1 MSIKV
6 KHLTTLI
13 AACLVVV
20 LTAAASFGYGALTD
34 TRPRIS
40 EGEYAMAWV
49 SVQNVMSKHNYYNA
63 VGNHIEEL
71 SNIWVKEDGEYSKT
85 ATFTTYDGVWEGMD
99 LIKVYYGNPK
109 TKDAKQSLKD
119 MSKNEPW
126 EPAKGQLGINMN
138 TTPIIEVAGDGK
150 TARGVWFSQAIV
162 MNYTGKKDKDGN
174 EFAQGTYYFE
184 KYGADFVRE
193 DGEWKIWH
201 IQMYRDFTPSV
212 GSESK
217 WTTPGTI
224 QQSTTAQQ
232 FTDKKDQKAQ
242 SSGDT
247 GLSKA
252 SRENPDPYEQW
263 SPTRENKLRPEI
275 PEPYY
280 TFDETSNF

>member
-1 MSIKV
+1 MIIKV

-13 AACLVVV
+13 ASLAIA
-20 LTAAASFGYGALTD
+20 LTACWSYGYGGLTD

-49 SVQNVMSKHNYYNA
+49 SVQNIMSKHNYYNA
-63 VGNHIEEL
+63 VGNRIEEL
-71 SNIWVKEDGEYSKT
+71 SNIWVKEDGEHAKT
-85 ATFTTYDGVWEGMD
+85 ATFTTPDGVWEGMD
-99 LIKVYYGNPK
+99 VIKVYYGNPK
-109 TKDAKQSLKD
+109 TKDSKQTLKD
-119 MSKNEPW
+119 MNKKEPW
-126 EPAKGQLGINMN
+126 EPVKGQLGINMN

-150 TARGVWFSQAIV
+150 TARGVWFSPGIV

-184 KYGADFVRE
+184 KYGADFVKE

-217 WTTPGTI
+217 WTTPGAA
-224 QQSTTAQQ
+224 QQSGTAQKA
-232 FTDKKDQKAQ
+232 TDKKDLEAQ
-242 SSGDT
+242 SSGET
-247 GLSKA
+247 SLPKA
-252 SRENPDPYEQW
+252 TRENPDPYEQW
-263 SPTRENKLRPEI
+263 SPTRENKIRPEL

-280 TFDETSNF
+280 TFDETANF

>member
-13 AACLVVV
+13 ASLAIVMTACW
-20 LTAAASFGYGALTD
+20 SYGYSGLTD

-63 VGNHIEEL
+63 VGNHYEEL
-71 SNIWVKEDGEYSKT
+71 LNIWVKEDGEYAKT

-109 TKDAKQSLKD
+109 TKDAKKTIKE
-119 MSKNEPW
+119 MSKSEPW
-126 EPAKGQLGINMN
+126 EPVKGQLGLNMN
-138 TTPIIEVAGDGK
+138 TTPIIEVAADGK
-150 TARGVWFSQAIV
+150 TARGVWLSPGIV

-174 EFAQGTYYFE
+174 EFARGTYYFE
-184 KYGADFVRE
+184 KYGADFVKE
-193 DGEWKIWH
+193 DGDWKIWH

-217 WTTPGTI
+217 WTTPGAI
-224 QQSTTAQQ
+224 QQSATAQKAA
-232 FTDKKDQKAQ
+232 DKNDQKTQ
-242 SSGDT
+242 ST
-247 GLSKA
+247 GLPEA